1 MWLSD
6 RIDPDPINRM
16 KLNLNSI
23 YYGASAGLQPEY
35 PAPRNM
41 FRNAYEPVPVVDL
54 EVKKIIKN
62 GPATIVFWTDG
73 TKTIVKLQDGDQ
85 DDIYAAFTAALAK
98 KIFGS
103 TSKVKKI
110 MKKALKE
117 SEGK

>member
-1 MWLSD
+1 MWLSNG
-6 RIDPDPINRM
+6 IDPDPINR
-16 KLNLNSI
+16 L
-23 YYGASAGLQPEY
+23 YYAYGASAGLQPEY
-35 PAPRNM
+35 PARPM
-41 FRNAYEPVPVVDL
+41 QEAFIL

-62 GPATIVFWTDG
+62 GPATVVFWADG
-73 TKTIVKLQDGDQ
+73 SKTIVKLQDGDQ

-110 MKKALKE
+110 MEKALKE

>member
-6 RIDPDPINRM
+6 RIDSDVVNR
-16 KLNLNSI
+16 LEGWNQN
-23 YYGASAGLQPEY
+23 YVYGVSAGLCPVY
-35 PAPRNM
+35 PAR
-41 FRNAYEPVPVVDL
+41 PVQEAHVL

-103 TSKVKKI
+103 TSKVRKI
-110 MKKALKE
+110 IKKALKE

>member
-6 RIDPDPINRM
+6 RIDQDYINR
-16 KLNLNSI
+16 LNRWNQNHV
-23 YYGASAGLQPEY
+23 YGASAGLW
-35 PAPRNM
+35 
-41 FRNAYEPVPVVDL
+41 PVFSAMQEAHVL

-85 DDIYAAFTAALAK
+85 DGIYAAFTAALAK
-98 KIFGS
+98 KVFGS
-103 TSKVKKI
+103 TSKVRKI

>member
-1 MWLSD
+1 MWLID
-6 RIDPDPINRM
+6 RIDQDSINRM

-23 YYGASAGLQPEY
+23 YGASAGLQPEY
-35 PAPRNM
+35 PASSLQEA
-41 FRNAYEPVPVVDL
+41 FIPVSGEL

-73 TKTIVKLQDGDQ
+73 TKTIVKLQNCDH

-110 MKKALKE
+110 IEKAL
-117 SEGK
+117 

>member
-6 RIDPDPINRM
+6 RIDYDAINR
-16 KLNLNSI
+16 LNRWNQNHV
-23 YYGASAGLQPEY
+23 YGVSAGLWPVY
-35 PAPRNM
+35 PARPM
-41 FRNAYEPVPVVDL
+41 QEAYVL

-73 TKTIVKLQDGDQ
+73 TKTVVKLQDGDQ

-98 KIFGS
+98 KAFGS
-103 TSKVKKI
+103 TSMVRKI
-110 MKKALKE
+110 IKKALKE

>member
-1 MWLSD
+1 MWLSNG
-6 RIDPDPINRM
+6 IDPDPINR
-16 KLNLNSI
+16 L
-23 YYGASAGLQPEY
+23 YYAYGASAGLQPEY
-35 PAPRNM
+35 PARPM
-41 FRNAYEPVPVVDL
+41 QEAFIPMQEAFIL

-62 GPATIVFWTDG
+62 GPATIVFWADG
-73 TKTIVKLQDGDQ
+73 SKTIVKLQDGDQ

-110 MKKALKE
+110 MEKALKE

>member
-6 RIDPDPINRM
+6 RIDSDAVNR
-16 KLNLNSI
+16 LNIWNQNHI
-23 YYGASAGLQPEY
+23 YGASAGLWPVY
-35 PAPRNM
+35 PARPM
-41 FRNAYEPVPVVDL
+41 QEAVVLD
-54 EVKKIIKN
+54 VKKIIKN

-73 TKTIVKLQDGDQ
+73 TKTVVKQQDGDQ

-98 KIFGS
+98 KAFGS

-110 MKKALKE
+110 IKKALKE

>member
-6 RIDPDPINRM
+6 RIDYDAINR
-16 KLNLNSI
+16 LNRWNQNQNHV
-23 YYGASAGLQPEY
+23 YGASAGLWPEY
-35 PAPRNM
+35 SARPMQEA
-41 FRNAYEPVPVVDL
+41 FVL

-73 TKTIVKLQDGDQ
+73 TKTIVKLQAGDQ

-98 KIFGS
+98 KVFGS
-103 TSKVKKI
+103 TSKARKI
-110 MKKALKE
+110 MEKALKE

>member
-6 RIDPDPINRM
+6 RIDQDYID
-16 KLNLNSI
+16 KLNRRNKNHA
-23 YYGASAGLQPEY
+23 YGVSAGLWPEY
-35 PAPRNM
+35 SAIQE
-41 FRNAYEPVPVVDL
+41 AHVL

-85 DDIYAAFTAALAK
+85 DDIYAAFTAALAEK
-98 KIFGS
+98 VFGS
-103 TSKVKKI
+103 TSKARKI